1 MSVHFRTAITLIQF
15 KIVLITGLL
24 DTSSLRDHGLIL
36 ATSEM
41 DIC

>member
-1 MSVHFRTAITLIQF
+1 MSVHFRTPITLMQF

-36 ATSEM
+36 GTSIM
-41 DIC
+41 NIC